1 MSLANFDH
9 NMLPSTLENE
19 DAYDFYDASEA
30 PFRICGLIKDTDG
43 VFRRIPNEVA
53 KTVSDGVVYTNGYTA
68 GGRFIFRTNAK
79 HLAIKTSMPL
89 MELQRVVNFMNCCG
103 ADVYKYENGK
113 QKLLRSITPEIDI
126 TKGGYS
132 AEVDLYDDTEKDII
146 LYTSCH
152 ATLKDIFIGVPKG
165 CYLREAENDYTYKTP
180 VVFYGSSITQ
190 GASAGRGGISYSA
203 LLSQALDFDFIN
215 LGFAGNGKAEQEIAD
230 YVASL
235 DMSVFVYDYDHNSPS
250 LEHLKETHERMYLT
264 FREKHPDTPVIMMSR
279 PQYHQIGYEM
289 VTKRFEV
296 IKKTY
301 ENALAR
307 GENVYL
313 IDGRHFY
320 DKYGYSNC
328 VQDNSH
334 PNTLGHYAM
343 YEAVLPVLKKCLK

>member
-1 MSLANFDH
+1 MSLSTFDH
-9 NMLPSTLENE
+9 NMLPSTLKNE
-19 DAYDFYDASEA
+19 DAYDFYDASKP
-30 PFRICGLIKDTDG
+30 PFRVCGLIKDTDG

-53 KTVSDGVVYTNGYTA
+53 KTVSDGVVYTNEYTA

-79 HLAIKTSMPL
+79 HLAIKTSMPR
-89 MELQRVVNFMNCCG
+89 MEIQRVVNFMNCCG

-152 ATLKDIFIGVPKG
+152 ATLKDIFIGIPKG

-203 LLSQALDFDFIN
+203 LLSQALDFDYIN
-215 LGFAGNGKAEQEIAD
+215 LGFAGNGKAEKEIAD

-235 DMSVFVYDYDHNSPS
+235 DMSVLVYDYDHNSPS
-250 LEHLKETHERMYLT
+250 PEHLKETHERMYLI

-279 PQYHQIGYEM
+279 PQWHQIGYEM
-289 VTKRFEV
+289 VTKRFNIIRE
-296 IKKTY
+296 TY

-307 GENVYL
+307 NENVYL
-313 IDGRHFY
+313 IDGRHYY

-343 YEAVLPVLKKCLK
+343 YETLLPILTECLK